1 MKTNQEN
8 QVAVLNPVIE
18 AKDYS
23 RKNQNIELD
32 SFVLN
37 NAVMSNAVVTN
48 VQLRNGKTASIVT
61 LFNSSEFSFEDIN
74 IGVTTGLNREHKF
87 NNSIVSKQSAMF
99 SIKNSALKLMARFQ
113 KVSYE

>member
-18 AKDYS
+18 GKGYS
-23 RKNQNIELD
+23 RKNQSIELD
-32 SFVLN
+32 SFAVN
-37 NAVMSNAVVTN
+37 NGIMSNAVVTN

-74 IGVTTGLNREHKF
+74 IGVTTAINRESKF
-87 NNSIVSKQSAMF
+87 NDSVVSKQSAMF
-99 SIKNSALKLMARFQ
+99 SIKDSALKLMARFQ
-113 KVSYE
+113 KVNYE